1 MVSFGTGHSEASDA
15 PRQRGTGLYQM
26 LRTVVKAAT
35 RTDETHHMLQDLLPA
50 SDVRYF
56 RFDPPIDSGVG
67 MDETD
72 IGKLVALQA
81 HGRAFVA
88 DGGAGAADM
97 AKLAALLSE

>member
-88 DGGAGAADM
+88 DGGAGAAGM
-97 AKLAALLSE
+97 AELAALLSE